1 MKIGFIIMC
10 IWLLPAGVILGAVS
24 DRTGNCMDAGCIAFV
39 PIINI
44 FIALGI
50 ILNGGRLL

>member
-1 MKIGFIIMC
+1 MIGFIIMC